1 MARHRYVVQ
10 LRWSDMDVQAHV
22 NNVQYLR
29 FLEDARVQM
38 LVHLGRPGQ
47 MMETGQVTVRHE
59 IDYIAPLLF
68 RVEPILVDTWVERI
82 GRTSYVLGYEI
93 LDHDGTVFARARSV
107 MVCFDPT
114 TGSKVPIEAS
124 VRSGLKAYFDDG
136 DVVDPIRGSS
146 AISIQAEVTPDPSR
160 RAVWSSAGRG
170 AGCQ

>member
-1 MARHRYVVQ
+1 M
-10 LRWSDMDVQAHV
+10 
-22 NNVQYLR
+22 
-29 FLEDARVQM
+29 
-38 LVHLGRPGQ
+38 
-47 MMETGQVTVRHE
+47 
-59 IDYIAPLLF
+59 
-68 RVEPILVDTWVERI
+68 
-82 GRTSYVLGYEI
+82 LGYEI
-93 LDHDGTVFARARSV
+93 LDHDGTIFARARSV

>member
-59 IDYIAPLLF
+59 IDYVAPLLF

-114 TGSKVPIEAS
+114 TGCKIPIEAS

-136 DVVDPIRGSS
+136 DVVDLIRGSGATS
-146 AISIQAEVTPDPSR
+146 ASE
-160 RAVWSSAGRG
+160 GL
-170 AGCQ
+170 